1 MIGPS
6 LLLSLPFEHC
16 LLFLLRVVVY
26 SFPIVIYDVFLSNSD
41 RPCHFKLQ
49 LCDKQSLLPS
59 YFPGRSTMIKNHL
72 EIILSF
78 STLAKWRYKIYPLE
92 LLTVIANMTR
102 AFEKFNWGFSFRE
115 STCHLLSVGNPD
127 SKCQRNCHSTISSP
141 FKHSLVCADEIAILA
156 WL

>member
-1 MIGPS
+1 M
-6 LLLSLPFEHC
+6 SLPFEHC

-78 STLAKWRYKIYPLE
+78 STLAK
-92 LLTVIANMTR
+92 
-102 AFEKFNWGFSFRE
+102 
-115 STCHLLSVGNPD
+115 
-127 SKCQRNCHSTISSP
+127 
-141 FKHSLVCADEIAILA
+141 
-156 WL
+156 